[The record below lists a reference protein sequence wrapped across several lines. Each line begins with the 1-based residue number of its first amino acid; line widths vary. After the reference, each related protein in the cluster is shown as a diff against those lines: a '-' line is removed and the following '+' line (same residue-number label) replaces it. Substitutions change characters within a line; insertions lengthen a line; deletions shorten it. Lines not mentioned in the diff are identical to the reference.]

1 MAICGF
7 DAPPHVESSSGSV
20 HELVAGNS
28 LAAGRRCGQTLR
40 VDSHVVDALRDAV
53 VHRSP
58 GHPIGLYLTG
68 SSCDGGLQPDSDL
81 DVLLLTRDSLDDE
94 ERRYLVRHL
103 LKHSGRRATVRPG
116 RPIELTSLVLTD
128 VVPWRYPAVRDFLY
142 GEWLR
147 TDYEAGHRPPREV
160 DPDLAVLLT
169 SVSGTGQQRARVL
182 FGPPLEGLVDCVPRA
197 DLARSVFD
205 ALPELL
211 DNLEGDERN
220 VLLTLARMLY
230 TLRTGLIAPKDVA
243 ALAIAESLTPAQART
258 LDLAATAYLG
268 KADDDWDALGDE
280 AEALATTLVAAI
292 DALRP

>member
-1 MAICGF
+1 MDSA
-7 DAPPHVESSSGSV
+7 V
-20 HELVAGNS
+20 VA
-28 LAAGRRCGQTLR
+28 
-40 VDSHVVDALRDAV
+40 ALRDAV

-94 ERRYLVRHL
+94 ERRYLVGHL

-116 RPIELTSLVLTD
+116 RPVELTSLVHSD
-128 VVPWRYPAVRDFLY
+128 VVPWRYPAVRDFRY

-147 TDYEAGHRPPREV
+147 ADYETGHLPAREV

-169 SVSGTGQQRARVL
+169 SVSGPGRQRARVL
-182 FGPPLEGLVDCVPRA
+182 FGPSLAGLVDPVPRT
-197 DLARSVFD
+197 DLARSIFD

-243 ALAIAESLTPAQART
+243 AVAVAATLSPEHART

-268 KADDDWDALGDE
+268 KVNDDWGALGDE
-280 AEALATTLVAAI
+280 AEALATALVAAI

>member
-1 MAICGF
+1 M
-7 DAPPHVESSSGSV
+7 D
-20 HELVAGNS
+20 S
-28 LAAGRRCGQTLR
+28 L
-40 VDSHVVDALRDAV
+40 VVDALRDTV

-58 GHPIGLYLTG
+58 GHPIGLYLAG

-81 DVLLLTRDSLDDE
+81 DVLLLTRHSLDDA
-94 ERRYLVRHL
+94 ERRYLVDHL
-103 LKHSGRRATVRPG
+103 LRHSGRRATVRPG

-147 TDYEAGHRPPREV
+147 TDYETGHLPSREV

-169 SVSGTGQQRARVL
+169 SVSGSGRQRARAL
-182 FGPPLEGLVDCVPRA
+182 FGPPLEGLVDPVPRA
-197 DLARSVFD
+197 DLTRSIFD

-211 DNLEGDERN
+211 GNLEGDERN
-220 VLLTLARMLY
+220 VLLTLARMLH
-230 TLRTGLIAPKDVA
+230 TLRTGLIASKDAAAVA
-243 ALAIAESLTPAQART
+243 VAVTLCPAQART

-268 KADDDWDALGDE
+268 KADDDWEALGDE
-280 AEALATTLVAAI
+280 SEALATALVAAI